1 MKPRAAGMGMEPSF
15 GVDSPRMPIAPPFPR
30 GSLFL
35 APMVALSHRPLRT
48 LVREFGGLDYAC
60 TEMAS
65 AAALVSG
72 SPYDRWYLDPEP
84 EPGRTI
90 LQFYTVKPERLVE
103 ALERCAGMPVFGA
116 DINFG
121 CAAPHIERSG
131 GGIAWMADPPRAAEL
146 VRRAR
151 AAWPKTLSA
160 KVRIGPEEDYAAL
173 RDFCLRLVDAGL
185 DFLTLH
191 PRLKNEKLR
200 RSSRWDYVAALA
212 RELPVPI
219 VGNGDVRTWTDYRE
233 KSEAFAPAGIMIGR
247 EAARRPWI
255 FALIRGKESNPD
267 FSFDVDLEATAYRML
282 DLIEEHLPPDFHL
295 TRARRFFFY
304 YCDNFSFAHHI
315 KWKTQNAASLEEMR
329 GTLAEYFIDVPKD
342 KHTTYDN

>member
-1 MKPRAAGMGMEPSF
+1 MS
-15 GVDSPRMPIAPPFPR
+15 SPFPPR
-30 GSLFL
+30 SLFL

-72 SPYDRWYLDPEP
+72 SPYERWYVDPAPEP
-84 EPGRTI
+84 ERTI

-103 ALERCAGMPVFGA
+103 ALERCASMPVFGA

-131 GGIAWMADPPRAAEL
+131 GGVAWMADPQGAADL

-151 AAWPKTLSA
+151 AAWPKVLSA
-160 KVRIGPEEDYAAL
+160 KLRIGPEEDYAAL
-173 RDFCLRLVDAGL
+173 RDFCLRLADSGL

-191 PRLKNEKLR
+191 PRLKNEKFR

-212 RELPVPI
+212 RELPIPV
-219 VGNGDVRTWTDYRE
+219 VGNGDVRRYSDYRA
-233 KSEAFAPAGIMIGR
+233 KLEAFAPAGIMIGR

-255 FALIRGKESNPD
+255 FALIRGREADPA
-267 FSFDVDLEATAYRML
+267 FSLEVDLEATAYRML
-282 DLIEEHLPPDFHL
+282 SLIEDHLPPDFHS

-315 KWKTQNAASLEEMR
+315 KWKTQNAESLDDVR
-329 GTLAEYFIDVPKD
+329 RALSEYFAEVPED
-342 KHTTYDN
+342 RRMRFSD

>member
-1 MKPRAAGMGMEPSF
+1 M
-15 GVDSPRMPIAPPFPR
+15 DSPFPP

-72 SPYDRWYLDPEP
+72 SPYDKWYLDPEP
-84 EPGRTI
+84 EPDRTI

-121 CAAPHIERSG
+121 CSAPHIERSG
-131 GGIAWMADPPRAAEL
+131 GGSAWMSDPRRAADL
-146 VRRAR
+146 VRLAR
-151 AAWPKTLSA
+151 AAWPKPLSA
-160 KVRIGPEEDYAAL
+160 KLRIGPEEDYGAL
-173 RDFCLRLVDAGL
+173 RDFCLGLVESGV

-191 PRLKNEKLR
+191 PRLKSEKLR

-212 RELPVPI
+212 RELPVPV
-219 VGNGDVRTWTDYRE
+219 VGNGDVRRYSDYRE
-233 KSEAFAPAGIMIGR
+233 KVEAFGPAGVMIGR

-255 FALIRGKESNPD
+255 FALIRGRQAEEG
-267 FSFDVDLEATAYRML
+267 FSMEVDLEATAYRML
-282 DLIEEHLPPDFHL
+282 DLIEARLPPDFHL

-304 YCDNFSFAHHI
+304 YCDNFRFAHHI
-315 KWKTQNAASLEEMR
+315 KWKTQNAPD
-329 GTLAEYFIDVPKD
+329 LAGIRSVLAAYFDEVPAD
-342 KHTTYDN
+342 RRSTQDD